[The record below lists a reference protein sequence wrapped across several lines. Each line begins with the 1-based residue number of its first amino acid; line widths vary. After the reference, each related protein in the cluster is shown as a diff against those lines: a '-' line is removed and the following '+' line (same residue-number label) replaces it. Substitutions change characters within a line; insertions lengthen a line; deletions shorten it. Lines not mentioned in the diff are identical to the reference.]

1 MSTIGTGRY
10 TTLPKIPF
18 KNTMAPDSHLL
29 SPNHPDG
36 FQWLAPLVVF
46 DQIQVQDVVLRE
58 GL

>member
-1 MSTIGTGRY
+1 MSTIGRY
-10 TTLPKIPF
+10 TTLLKIPLKIPWHRDF
-18 KNTMAPDSHLL
+18 HLL

-36 FQWLAPLVVF
+36 IQWLAPLVAF